1 MLPALAVK
9 TCSAELPSWA
19 AGEDTKRARGESS
32 PDKVKVK
39 EGSDDGGI
47 KSAGP
52 SRPAVGE
59 RQRFSQA
66 HGSASNGLNRPLN
79 HSIGKMLARISEKKG
94 RAFERTAECAEKI
107 RPAET

>member
-1 MLPALAVK
+1 MLAALVVRYAQQK
-9 TCSAELPSWA
+9 PPSWA

-32 PDKVKVK
+32 QKKEK
-39 EGSDDGGI
+39 EGSDDRRI

-52 SRPAVGE
+52 SRPAVGR

-66 HGSASNGLNRPLN
+66 HGSELIEPSIVASEDAGSHKR
-79 HSIGKMLARISEKKG
+79 AKG
-94 RAFERTAECAEKI
+94 RVRNNGRGNVLRKI